1 MSSFPIGEIEQIGT
15 PIGAAVEQEGVSRSD
30 AAGIIV
36 KTLVSLQIYPQSD
49 ELADVIG
56 EQVKQFS
63 EARESDAQAS
73 DEVGVAIRYS
83 LDLDP
88 EVLTAEALLE
98 RYKAAGHKAYEPW
111 QPLWSQFSSVELNK
125 RRIGEQVVAPAKT
138 FQGRVVGWL
147 QGGDHETETGL
158 YLVEKTWTEQQQL
171 AQAKIDAY
179 VAKPRANTALWLPS
193 YGDYVFAHAAEAE
206 AYDGV
211 TLDGPTFSRLVQH
224 DTRPVPGDDDSFGP
238 LVLSNGGELD
248 ADGSYGRAYPRVG
261 VRFLMGQTNLEA

>member
-1 MSSFPIGEIEQIGT
+1 MPNFPTGEIEQVGT
-15 PIGAAVEQEGVSRSD
+15 PMGAAVEQEGVSRSD

-36 KTLVSLQIYPQSD
+36 KTLVSLQIYPHSN
-49 ELADVIG
+49 ELADVVG

-63 EARESDAQAS
+63 EARESDAQAG
-73 DEVGVAIRYS
+73 EPGVAIRYS

-88 EVLTAEALLE
+88 EVLTTEALLE

-125 RRIGEQVVAPAKT
+125 RRIGEQVATPAKP

-158 YLVEKTWTEQQQL
+158 YLVEKTWTDQQKL
-171 AQAKIDAY
+171 AQAKIDEYA
-179 VAKPRANTALWLPS
+179 ATPRANTALWLPS
-193 YGDYVFAHAAEAE
+193 FGDYVFAHAAEAE

-211 TLDGPTFSRLVQH
+211 VLDGPTFSRLVQH
-224 DTRPVPGDDDSFGP
+224 DMKPVDGDDSYGP
-238 LVLSNGGELD
+238 GVGSGGGELRP
-248 ADGSYGRAYPRVG
+248 DGSDELARPNVG

>member
-1 MSSFPIGEIEQIGT
+1 MPNFPTGEIEQIGT
-15 PIGAAVEQEGVSRSD
+15 PIAAAVEQAGVSRSD

-36 KTLVSLQIYPQSD
+36 KTLVSLQIYPHSN
-49 ELADVIG
+49 ELADVVG

-63 EARESDAQAS
+63 GARESDSQAG
-73 DEVGVAIRYS
+73 EAGVAIRYS

-88 EVLTAEALLE
+88 EVLTTEALLE

-125 RRIGEQVVAPAKT
+125 RRIGEQVTAPAKP

-147 QGGDHETETGL
+147 QGGDHQTETGL
-158 YLVEKTWTEQQQL
+158 YLVDQTWTEQQQT

-179 VAKPRANTALWLPS
+179 AATPRANTALWLPS
-193 YGDYVFAHAAEAE
+193 FGDYVFAHAAEAE

-211 TLDGPTFSRLVQH
+211 VLDGPTFSRLVQH
-224 DTRPVPGDDDSFGP
+224 DMKPVDGGGSCGP
-238 LVLSNGGELD
+238 AVRSDGGELYPG
-248 ADGSYGRAYPRVG
+248 GSGGRAFPDGG